1 MNSTEH
7 NDLMRALYARI
18 AAGDNV
24 QAALRQRVACL
35 EEQRAR
41 DVALLA
47 QARLAI
53 LMMIPGGPTIER
65 ITHRLAA
72 EPAQEG

>member
-1 MNSTEH
+1 MNEP

-18 AAGDNV
+18 AAGDEV
-24 QAALRQRVACL
+24 QACLRQRVATL
-35 EEQRAR
+35 EAQRAA
-41 DVALLA
+41 DTALLE

-65 ITHRLAA
+65 ITMRLAA
-72 EPAQEG
+72 QEAGNAN